1 MEVIIM
7 PLIDNT
13 FENQSA
19 IHDENPS
26 GGALIDATGGASG
39 GTGGGIGLSSESLS
53 SLTSAKSELL
63 NRLNKLPAGALFKNG
78 KFQFPVDLKNK
89 LNLDIL
95 LSAMMSA
102 INKNLPFSSLFK
114 DGIQGIFSN
123 FLTQLKSD
131 ANETWGFLKS
141 TSGTF
146 LQTLAD
152 KFKGILLSRIYVP
165 DAVFLA
171 GLYPLAGIGSN
182 VAYKNHYIR
191 NLCFKH
197 DMPLSL
203 AYIDSIEGIRYS
215 VENNKGVSEAM
226 KAARYGS
233 FNVAFYIMREL
244 QKEIKELE
252 KEIKKSNA
260 IQDKNKKQNNTTQ
273 LKKEIIQQRVEI
285 FNSYT
290 SIVKTVFK
298 SVFDNYYG
306 VLYDE
311 KSLFSSLKFSQLNN
325 GVPYITYDISKFRFT
340 QYKNIK
346 EKEVFN
352 FNSVS
357 QNTAKRFS
365 DEDWY
370 DTGLM
375 ESFFQDSEESEYVT
389 NNMVDED
396 EQEQTMANLSID
408 FSNFSKANQN
418 ISPNIF
424 PIVEDVYKVAKERAN
439 QEFNKQYISLSIPMQ
454 RLKKPAAP
462 V

>member
-1 MEVIIM
+1 M

-39 GTGGGIGLSSESLS
+39 STGGGIGLSLESLS

-78 KFQFPVDLKNK
+78 KFQFPIDLKNK

-203 AYIDSIEGIRYS
+203 AYVDSIEGIRYS

-233 FNVAFYIMREL
+233 FNVAFYIMREV

-252 KEIKKSNA
+252 NCYPLPNNYDRATQEGMRKNYETKIKES
-260 IQDKNKKQNNTTQ
+260 
-273 LKKEIIQQRVEI
+273 
-285 FNSYT
+285 
-290 SIVKTVFK
+290 
-298 SVFDNYYG
+298 
-306 VLYDE
+306 
-311 KSLFSSLKFSQLNN
+311 
-325 GVPYITYDISKFRFT
+325 
-340 QYKNIK
+340 KNIIDFLK
-346 EKEVFN
+346 
-352 FNSVS
+352 STI
-357 QNTAKRFS
+357 QNETLLNMLPQYVTAKK
-365 DEDWY
+365 DYEDNSKMM
-370 DTGLM
+370 DALAI
-375 ESFFQDSEESEYVT
+375 
-389 NNMVDED
+389 NNED
-396 EQEQTMANLSID
+396 
-408 FSNFSKANQN
+408 K
-418 ISPNIF
+418 
-424 PIVEDVYKVAKERAN
+424 
-439 QEFNKQYISLSIPMQ
+439 
-454 RLKKPAAP
+454 
-462 V
+462 